1 MRAVI
6 KESDCNAAS
15 NTKVPRPSAAM
26 SRLRLGKLAA
36 KGGCAQRVLAEQDA
50 LMGNVCSQYLVLRR
64 INPVQA
70 GAHHRHGA
78 SGR

>member
-6 KESDCNAAS
+6 KEPDCNAAS
-15 NTKVPRPSAAM
+15 TTKVPRPSAAM

-36 KGGCAQRVLAEQDA
+36 KGGGAQRVLAEQDA
-50 LMGNVCSQYLVLRR
+50 LLGNVCSQSLVLTG

-70 GAHHRHGA
+70 GVHHRHGA
-78 SGR
+78 PVR